1 MSNSLTIPF
10 SVDKPTEEG
19 KYFYKYNLKSPPL
32 LLTVRF
38 NYGSKPPGQAELNL
52 RPWLEAAGTGEYFPL
67 SSFVGLFSPKV
78 KFEVQDPECTH

>member
-38 NYGSKPPGQAELNL
+38 NTRNPSGKTELNL

-78 KFEVQDPECTH
+78 KFEVSEHKCTK